1 MFKVECWMF
10 ISLKFLNVKQKN
22 ILEFDMDDSLR
33 VTLQKHGQ
41 EHLFKFFP
49 EMNSRQHEKIHTQL
63 REINW
68 RELETLISTYVL
80 NTPENVIPPEISP
93 APYFPA
99 VPENEEQKEKY
110 RIALKRGSELLRKG
124 KVAALTVA
132 GGQGT
137 RLGYDG
143 PKGTFAITPVK
154 NKTLFQYFAEK
165 IIRTGKK
172 YGCPLHWFIMT
183 GKTNDSHTR
192 EFFRKNSFFG
202 IHPSFV
208 HFFTQGTMP
217 SIGMDGKLLLESKE
231 SLSLSPNGHGG
242 TLLALKLSGSVA
254 QMRKVGIEYLSYF
267 QVDNPLVSVADPL
280 FIGLH
285 FLEKSE
291 MSSRMLAKTDPFE
304 KLGNFCISGGR
315 LNIIEYSDMPKDLA
329 EMTEADGRLRF
340 IAGSPA
346 IHVISVDFVEKLT
359 EGGSLNLPWHRA
371 EKKVPCIDADGN
383 QITPDK
389 PNAIKLETFIFD
401 ALPFAG
407 KTMILEAKREDEF
420 SPVKN
425 PDGVDSAVSCVRM
438 LVDKDVRR
446 LEKAGISV
454 PKKENGTPDCVVELS
469 PLTFL
474 DDEDVVAY
482 AADKG
487 INDPERGEKVYYA

>member
-1 MFKVECWMF
+1 
-10 ISLKFLNVKQKN
+10 
-22 ILEFDMDDSLR
+22 MDDSLR
-33 VTLQKHGQ
+33 VTLKKYDQG
-41 EHLFKFFP
+41 HLFNFFP
-49 EMNSRQHEKIHTQL
+49 EMNSRQHEKIHMQL

-68 RELETLISTYVL
+68 KELDSLIENYVL
-80 NTPENVIPPEISP
+80 HAPKTVIPHEISP

-99 VPENEEQKEKY
+99 VPENEDQKEKY
-110 RIALKRGSELLRKG
+110 RIARKRGSELLRKG

-143 PKGTFAITPVK
+143 PKGTFAITPIK

-165 IIRTGKK
+165 IIRTGRK

-183 GKTNDSHTR
+183 SKTNDSHTR
-192 EFFRKNSFFG
+192 EFFQKNSFFG
-202 IHPSFV
+202 LRPSFV

-217 SIGMDGKLLLESKE
+217 AIGMDGKLLLESKE

-242 TLLALKLSGSVA
+242 TLLALKLSGSIA
-254 QMRKVGIEYLSYF
+254 HMRKFGIEYLSYF

-291 MSSRMLAKTDPFE
+291 MSSRMLAKTGPFE
-304 KLGNFCISGGR
+304 KLGNFCMAKDR
-315 LNIIEYSDMPKDLA
+315 LNIIEYSDMPKKLA
-329 EMTEADGRLRF
+329 ETREADGRLRF

-359 EGGSLNLPWHRA
+359 DGGRLNLPWHRA

-383 QITPDK
+383 PITPDK
-389 PNAIKLETFIFD
+389 PNAVKLETFIFD
-401 ALPFAG
+401 ALPFAE

-425 PDGVDSAVSCVRM
+425 PDGVDSAVSCRRM
-438 LVDKDVRR
+438 LVDKDARR
-446 LEKAGISV
+446 LEKAGVSI
-454 PKKENGTPDCVVELS
+454 PRKENGTPDCVVELS

-474 DDEDVVAY
+474 DDEDIAAY
-482 AADKG
+482 IADKE
-487 INDPERGEKVYYA
+487 IKSPSRGEKVYYD

>member
-1 MFKVECWMF
+1 
-10 ISLKFLNVKQKN
+10 
-22 ILEFDMDDSLR
+22 MDDSLR
-33 VTLQKHGQ
+33 VTLKKYDQ
-41 EHLFKFFP
+41 EHLFRFFP
-49 EMNSRQHEKIHTQL
+49 ELNSRQQEKIHTQL

-68 RELETLISTYVL
+68 KELDLLINNYVL
-80 NTPENVIPPEISP
+80 HAPETVVSPDISPAHYFPATPENED
-93 APYFPA
+93 
-99 VPENEEQKEKY
+99 QKEKY

-143 PKGTFAITPVK
+143 PKGTYAITPVK

-183 GKTNDSHTR
+183 SKTNDSQTR
-192 EFFRKNSFFG
+192 EFFQKNSFFG
-202 IHPSFV
+202 IQPSFV

-217 SIGMDGKLLLESKE
+217 AIGMDGKVLLESKE
-231 SLSLSPNGHGG
+231 SLCLSPNGHGG
-242 TLLALKLSGSVA
+242 TLLALKLSGSIA
-254 QMRKVGIEYLSYF
+254 QMRKLGIDYLSYF

-291 MSSRMLAKTDPFE
+291 MSSRMLAKTGPFE
-304 KLGNFCISGGR
+304 KLGNFCMVKDR
-315 LNIIEYSDMPKDLA
+315 LNIIEYSDMPKHLA
-329 EMTEADGRLRF
+329 EMREPDGRLRF

-346 IHVISVDFVEKLT
+346 IHIISVDFVEKLT
-359 EGGSLNLPWHRA
+359 EGGRLSLPWHRA
-371 EKKVPCIDADGN
+371 EKKVPFIDADGN
-383 QITPDK
+383 QINPAK

-401 ALPFAG
+401 ALPFAE

-425 PDGVDSAVSCVRM
+425 PDGVDSAVSCRRM

-446 LEKAGISV
+446 LEKAGVTI
-454 PKKENGTPDCVVELS
+454 PRNENGAPDCTVELS
-469 PLTFL
+469 PLTLL
-474 DDEDVVAY
+474 DDEDVA
-482 AADKG
+482 AHIADKG
-487 INDPERGEKVYYA
+487 IKAPERGEKAYYG

>member
-1 MFKVECWMF
+1 
-10 ISLKFLNVKQKN
+10 
-22 ILEFDMDDSLR
+22 MDDSLR
-33 VTLQKHGQ
+33 VTLDKYGQ
-41 EHLFKFFP
+41 GHLFKFFP

-68 RELETLISTYVL
+68 KELDSLIRDYVL
-80 NTPENVIPPEISP
+80 TAPKTAVSPDISP
-93 APYFPA
+93 ATYFPA
-99 VPENEEQKEKY
+99 SPENEDRKEKY

-183 GKTNDSHTR
+183 GRANDSQTR
-192 EFFRKNSFFG
+192 EFFQKNSFFG
-202 IHPSFV
+202 IQPSFV

-217 SIGMDGKLLLESKE
+217 AIGLDGKLLLESKE

-242 TLLALKLSGSVA
+242 TLLALKLSGSIA
-254 QMRKVGIEYLSYF
+254 QMRKLGIEHLSYF

-291 MSSRMLAKTDPFE
+291 MSGRMLAKTGPFE
-304 KLGNFCISGGR
+304 KLGNFCIIKDR
-315 LNIIEYSDMPKDLA
+315 LNIIEYSDMPKKLA
-329 EMTEADGRLRF
+329 EMREADGRLRF

-346 IHVISVDFVEKLT
+346 IHIISVDFVEKLT
-359 EGGSLNLPWHRA
+359 EGGRLSLPWHRA

-383 QITPDK
+383 PVIPDK
-389 PNAIKLETFIFD
+389 PNAVKLETFIFD
-401 ALPFAG
+401 ALPLAE

-425 PDGVDSAVSCVRM
+425 PDGVDSAVSCRKM

-446 LEKAGISV
+446 LEKAGVII
-454 PKKENGTPDCVVELS
+454 PKKENGGPDCVVELS

-474 DDEDVVAY
+474 DDDDVAAY
-482 AADKG
+482 IAKNG
-487 INDPERGEKVYYA
+487 IKAPGRGEKVYYG

>member
-1 MFKVECWMF
+1 
-10 ISLKFLNVKQKN
+10 
-22 ILEFDMDDSLR
+22 MDDSLK
-33 VTLQKHGQ
+33 VTLKKYGQ
-41 EHLFKFFP
+41 EHLFRFFP
-49 EMNSRQHEKIHTQL
+49 EMNSHQQEKIHTQL

-68 RELETLISTYVL
+68 KELDSLINNYVIH
-80 NTPENVIPPEISP
+80 TPETVVPPDISP
-93 APYFPA
+93 APFFPA
-99 VPENEEQKEKY
+99 LPENEDRKEQY

-165 IIRTGKK
+165 IIRTGRK

-183 GKTNDSHTR
+183 SKTNDSQTR
-192 EFFRKNSFFG
+192 EFFQKNSFFG
-202 IHPSFV
+202 IQPSFV

-217 SIGMDGKLLLESKE
+217 AIGLDGKLLLESKE
-231 SLSLSPNGHGG
+231 SLSVSPNGHGG
-242 TLLALKLSGSVA
+242 TLLALKLSGSIA
-254 QMRKVGIEYLSYF
+254 QMRKLGIEYISYF

-285 FLEKSE
+285 FTEKSE
-291 MSSRMLAKTDPFE
+291 MSARMLVKTGPFE
-304 KLGNFCISGGR
+304 KLGNFCIVKDR
-315 LNIIEYSDMPKDLA
+315 LNIIEYSDMPENLA
-329 EMTEADGRLRF
+329 EMREPDGRLRF

-359 EGGSLNLPWHRA
+359 IGGRLNLPWHRA

-383 QITPDK
+383 PVNPDK
-389 PNAIKLETFIFD
+389 PNAVKLETFIFD
-401 ALPFAG
+401 ALPFAE
-407 KTMILEAKREDEF
+407 KTMILEAEREDEF

-425 PDGVDSAVSCVRM
+425 PDGVDSAVSCRKM

-446 LEKAGISV
+446 LEKAAVVI
-454 PKKENGTPDCVVELS
+454 PKKENGEPDCVVELS

-474 DDEDVVAY
+474 DDEDVAAY
-482 AADKG
+482 IAEKG
-487 INDPERGEKVYYA
+487 ISSPTRGEKAYYG